1 MGFKERLRSYRIKH
15 NMTQAEMARL
25 INVEQP
31 TVNNYEVGKIRPSKN
46 TAIQIAKVMK
56 IDVDEL
62 MREEE

>member
-1 MGFKERLRSYRIKH
+1 MGFKERLRAYRIKH
-15 NMTQAEMARL
+15 DMTQAEMAKL

-62 MREEE
+62 MREE

>member
-1 MGFKERLRSYRIKH
+1 MGFKERLRTYRLKH
-15 NMTQAEMARL
+15 DMTQAEMAKL

-46 TAIQIAKVMK
+46 TAIQIAKVMR

>member
-1 MGFKERLRSYRIKH
+1 MGFKERLRTYRLKH
-15 NMTQAEMARL
+15 DMTQAEMAKL

-46 TAIQIAKVMK
+46 TAIQIAKVMR

-62 MREEE
+62 MREE

>member
-1 MGFKERLRSYRIKH
+1 MGFKERLRTYRLKH
-15 NMTQAEMARL
+15 DMTQAEMAKL

-46 TAIQIAKVMK
+46 TAIQIAKVMR

-62 MREEE
+62 MRED

>member
-1 MGFKERLRSYRIKH
+1 MGFKERLRTYRLKH
-15 NMTQAEMARL
+15 DMTQAEMAKL

-62 MREEE
+62 MREE